1 MERLSSISKQI
12 QPNYVA
18 HTTPK
23 SPNDVVICCAVRTAL
38 TKSKRGALKDTSA
51 EMLLLPVFKEIIKR
65 TKIEPSRIQDVIIG
79 NVLQPGAGVY
89 QSRMS
94 QYLAGWPDSIT
105 TLAIN
110 RLCSSGLEAVSMIAA
125 KIQSGVLDIGIGG
138 GVENMSQYEMKNMVD
153 KNKLDKDILPLKK
166 VIDCLVPMG
175 ITSEVIFHLEA
186 F

>member
-12 QPNYVA
+12 QPNHVS

-51 EMLLLPVFKEIIKR
+51 ELLLLPLFKEIVKR
-65 TKIEPSRIQDVIIG
+65 TKIEPSKIQDVIIG

-110 RLCSSGLEAVSMIAA
+110 RLCSSGLEAVSQVAA
-125 KIQSGVLDIGIGG
+125 KIQSGYIDIGIGG
-138 GVENMSQYEMKNMVD
+138 GVENMSQYEMKNMIEKD
-153 KNKLDKDILPLKK
+153 KLSKDIMPLKK
-166 VIDCLVPMG
+166 IQDVLIPMG
-175 ITSEVIFHLEA
+175 ITSEVIFI
-186 F
+186 